1 MSGKYFTAIG
11 SAALMLALNGC
22 AGGEF
27 AENLEKK
34 SVVGDGFVALSRISV
49 SDPATGSITPEIK
62 TLIVSGKLQSI
73 LRNSNLLSYSR
84 NSSSSVFNASCITTV
99 EQLTISLPENGSM
112 AETLK
117 AAALL
122 QTQDQIDAANAE

>member
-11 SAALMLALNGC
+11 AAALMLALNGC
-22 AGGEF
+22 AVGEF

-62 TLIVSGKLQSI
+62 TLIVSGKLQG
-73 LRNSNLLSYSR
+73 LS
-84 NSSSSVFNASCITTV
+84 V
-99 EQLTISLPENGSM
+99 ER
-112 AETLK
+112 
-117 AAALL
+117 
-122 QTQDQIDAANAE
+122 

>member
-1 MSGKYFTAIG
+1 
-11 SAALMLALNGC
+11 MLALNGC
-22 AGGEF
+22 AVGEF